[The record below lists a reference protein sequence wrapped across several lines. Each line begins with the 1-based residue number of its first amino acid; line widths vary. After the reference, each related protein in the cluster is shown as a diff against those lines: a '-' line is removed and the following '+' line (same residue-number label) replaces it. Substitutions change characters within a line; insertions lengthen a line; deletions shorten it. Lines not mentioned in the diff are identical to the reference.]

1 LQTAKQPRRTNAS
14 VWGLPAFEAW
24 LTIFKQVAKTRQK
37 THEIARYFT
46 KGVAHL
52 AGEQFLKPPWR
63 VQCGERQREGL

>member
-1 LQTAKQPRRTNAS
+1 MNAS
-14 VWGLPAFEAW
+14 ASGLPAFWAW
-24 LTIFKQVAKTRQK
+24 LTIFEQVPITRQK
-37 THEIARYFT
+37 THEIARYFR